1 MLCHLFVNKDKMG
14 LNISQEINCCGDIE
28 QYAKYC
34 MNHGNSFQ
42 AMAVLT
48 KQCRIF
54 SQATTA
60 GCGPSNAFTLA
71 GVALSS

>member
-1 MLCHLFVNKDKMG
+1 VEPLDR
-14 LNISQEINCCGDIE
+14 
-28 QYAKYC
+28 YAKYC